1 MAVEESKDGLLDI
14 AHYASIAEGTTAS
27 HIRSDYRRLG
37 EIGRG
42 RFGVVY
48 LCQELATAR
57 VVAIKVTLLN
67 TSSADTARKEAI
79 KLLKLRSHPNII
91 HLHDLLIDDGPSP
104 RIILVME

>member
-14 AHYASIAEGTTAS
+14 AHYASIAEGITAS